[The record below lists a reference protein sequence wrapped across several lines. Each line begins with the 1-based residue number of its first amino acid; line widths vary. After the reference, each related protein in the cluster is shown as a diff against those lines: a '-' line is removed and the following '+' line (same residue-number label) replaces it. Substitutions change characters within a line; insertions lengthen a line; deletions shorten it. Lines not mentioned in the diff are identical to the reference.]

1 MPWHSLESVQNF
13 PESEALRSQV
23 LGLSGIGKPSVVQ
36 EPPLAMHSD
45 SVWGM
50 TGLATGT
57 RTAGC
62 AQPAKTRHR
71 AVIFMNCQE
80 SMQ

>member
-1 MPWHSLESVQNF
+1 MPWHSLESVQDL
-13 PESEALRSQV
+13 PESVAFRSQV

-36 EPPLAMHSD
+36 EPPLAMHSA
-45 SVWGM
+45 SVSGM

-57 RTAGC
+57 AEFV
-62 AQPAKTRHR
+62 QPAMARQR
-71 AVIFMNCQE
+71 IVFFASCQE